1 MPIQKAFPRVP
12 KLFIFNNSSYWSCA
26 RCSGFKLEIYGIVGA
41 NIWVMLG
48 LGAFVQTKAMQQNFV
63 LPFCPKQQWNIFWC
77 LYCVTTS
84 LAGLYPQWL
93 SILIWRSPK
102 VKRFS
107 LHKCK
112 LAVLLVP
119 TVVNLVSGIGK
130 WIRPGGPKNMII
142 IHSKVTSLQV
152 LNG

>member
-12 KLFIFNNSSYWSCA
+12 MLFIFNNSSYWSCA

-63 LPFCPKQQWNIFWC
+63 LPFCPNNNEIFFDVYTC
-77 LYCVTTS
+77 YNFTGGFVS
-84 LAGLYPQWL
+84 PMAFNPNLAF
-93 SILIWRSPK
+93 PK
-102 VKRFS
+102 SKRFS

-142 IHSKVTSLQV
+142 IHSKLLGAPRTC
-152 LNG
+152 N